1 VSTAT
6 VDRPLPLPPV
16 SSSALLRLDRVRL
29 GYPTADGVHVAV
41 ADATFAVAAHEKLIV
56 IGPSGCGKSTLLRA
70 VAGFVAPLA
79 GSIDLE
85 GSTSLRPGPDR
96 AVVFQEFDQ
105 LLPWR
110 TVLGNVA
117 YPLRVNGYGRREAA
131 ERARTFLELTHL
143 GGSADRYPYE
153 LSGGMK
159 QRVAIARA
167 LALEPRILLMDEPF
181 GALDAITRQ
190 RLQAELNRIV
200 AETGVTL
207 LFVTH
212 SIEEALVLG
221 DRVVVFSP
229 PPSRVLEIVD
239 VRELGGPATP
249 EYSAMRGRLRSLLAV
264 DREELMDDVR
274 APR

>member
-1 VSTAT
+1 MASTT
-6 VDRPLPLPPV
+6 MDRLPFARA
-16 SSSALLRLDRVRL
+16 SASTLLRLDRVRL
-29 GYPTADGVHVAV
+29 GYPTTDGVHVAV
-41 ADATFAVAAHEKLIV
+41 ESATFDVAAREKLIV

-70 VAGFVAPLA
+70 VAGFVEPLA
-79 GSIDLE
+79 GSIDLD
-85 GSTSLRPGPDR
+85 GAASLRPGPDR

-143 GGSADRYPYE
+143 GASADRYPYE

-181 GALDAITRQ
+181 GSLDAITRQ

-249 EYSAMRGRLRSLLAV
+249 EYSAMRGRLRGLLAV

-274 APR
+274 ATR